1 METRSHGDG
10 GCTASSTSPDRPQ
23 PSLSADPVWA
33 GASAC
38 QPLLRT
44 FSDLAPSGAMIWGSV
59 WSFRLLGERCPRPAG
74 LTAQI
79 LQSPPHTPSP
89 LPLACRLLP

>member
-23 PSLSADPVWA
+23 PSLSADPAWA

-44 FSDLAPSGAMIWGSV
+44 FSDLAPSGSV

-79 LQSPPHTPSP
+79 LQSPPTHTPSP